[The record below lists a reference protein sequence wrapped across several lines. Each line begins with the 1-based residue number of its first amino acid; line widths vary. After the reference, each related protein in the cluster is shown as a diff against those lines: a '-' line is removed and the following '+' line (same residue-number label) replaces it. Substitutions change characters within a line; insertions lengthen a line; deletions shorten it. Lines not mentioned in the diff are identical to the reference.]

1 MSRPIIIFSAKDLS
15 EKELQEVAAGYKKCA
30 GYCKMKLEEI
40 EAYRDYVK
48 QGMYSYEKLAS
59 ENKEKIIFPPQP
71 SESLMDFTQF
81 NAKQL
86 RIKMQKSEKN

>member
-48 QGMYSYEKLAS
+48 QGIYSYEKLAS
-59 ENKEKIIFPPQP
+59 ENKEKIIFPPLP

-81 NAKQL
+81 TAKQL